1 MPNLSQCATR
11 QRQRPLGVRSPVVAR
26 DVSQPSPLLLF
37 SRVRLGTCPER
48 LMPRDGIREVYFSQ
62 KEDIEIHRKEI
73 SRSGETKEQPR
84 RVLQPWLTGIIAV
97 VVFLCLCFIGFIV
110 NKIWCKNAEVTNHL
124 ESPALEPDYANTNG
138 TPVTGS
144 SLEDVRSNE
153 HPNAYENIY
162 QTFNDES
169 PKITVT
175 EM

>member
-48 LMPRDGIREVYFSQ
+48 
-62 KEDIEIHRKEI
+62 
-73 SRSGETKEQPR
+73 
-84 RVLQPWLTGIIAV
+84 
-97 VVFLCLCFIGFIV
+97 
-110 NKIWCKNAEVTNHL
+110 VTNHL